1 MNRRLGTVVGV
12 TLLLAGILLAL
23 GVTLSVVF
31 YDAGLL
37 MLLGLLL
44 AGVPMILGAV
54 LLVRLSDRPYP
65 DDLIATNAGF
75 VWVAPVMAA
84 IALLFYHFLLRE
96 VDIVVSFLIYEA
108 SIVAVTALL
117 LWRPWY
123 PFSFFLHTLSPNSL
137 SVARLK
143 VLSFLK
149 SHECLRFSLRM
160 TVWMT
165 FGLMT
170 ATIVLA
176 FLLSSGYLPSTG
188 RAEFTTPWS
197 FVVGVVMSLVPAV
210 LTAFCIQ
217 VGGVLCYIL
226 KHWDHVQATYPPFPR
241 AVVPRAFYMGSTKR
255 LMAEPHYPPETAADQ
270 HNLLLHPP
278 PYRQT
283 ELAARRAHSLLD
295 DWNPMVVRRGLPST
309 GDAAVAAPLRP
320 ACTHA
325 ACAVHDHS
333 GILTPPVWTPPVA
346 EPISTSQLSTGLSR
360 ARWSDLMG
368 RGRDL

>member
-84 IALLFYHFLLRE
+84 IALFFYHFLLRE

-108 SIVAVTALL
+108 GIVAVTALL

-278 PYRQT
+278 
-283 ELAARRAHSLLD
+283 LIAKLS
-295 DWNPMVVRRGLPST
+295 WRRGVPILCWMIGIPWLYVGVSRLLET
-309 GDAAVAAPLRP
+309 LQSPRLFDPHAPTRLVLYMIIP
-320 ACTHA
+320 AFLLLLL
-325 ACAVHDHS
+325 
-333 GILTPPVWTPPVA
+333 GRRLWR
-346 EPISTSQLSTGLSR
+346 SR
-360 ARWSDLMG
+360 
-368 RGRDL
+368 